1 MAPNMEQ
8 TARVCFPAA
17 RRVIDRF
24 HVLKLAYKAI
34 QEMRIK
40 IRWETLDEESM
51 QMAHAR
57 AYRKTYH
64 APVFEN
70 GDSRKQLLARSI
82 YLLYKKESLWTESQR
97 IRAVILFWEYP
108 DIKKAYYLSM
118 RLGLIYHQCRHKDT
132 ALTRLAR
139 WYDEVDKSGSLAFGR
154 VARSIQAHFSTTNV
168 NLSITNINFKKTKKR
183 SDIYRTSFY
192 ERKTRLELATPT
204 LARLCSTN

>member
-17 RRVIDRF
+17 RRVTDPF
-24 HVLKLAYKAI
+24 HVQKLAYKAI

-70 GDSRKQLLARSI
+70 SDSRKQLLARSI
-82 YLLYKKESLWTESQR
+82 YLLYKKRILMDRITACACRYSLQEIS
-97 IRAVILFWEYP
+97 
-108 DIKKAYYLSM
+108 
-118 RLGLIYHQCRHKDT
+118 
-132 ALTRLAR
+132 
-139 WYDEVDKSGSLAFGR
+139 
-154 VARSIQAHFSTTNV
+154 
-168 NLSITNINFKKTKKR
+168 
-183 SDIYRTSFY
+183 
-192 ERKTRLELATPT
+192 
-204 LARLCSTN
+204 

>member
-1 MAPNMEQ
+1 MPD
-8 TARVCFPAA
+8 
-17 RRVIDRF
+17 I
-24 HVLKLAYKAI
+24 
-34 QEMRIK
+34 
-40 IRWETLDEESM
+40 
-51 QMAHAR
+51 
-57 AYRKTYH
+57 
-64 APVFEN
+64 
-70 GDSRKQLLARSI
+70 
-82 YLLYKKESLWTESQR
+82 LWDYQPEIS
-97 IRAVILFWEYP
+97 ADPEYP